1 MKDPGFSGVGWR
13 VGYCLLDN
21 MTERKDATSFTKD
34 SNRGFLERLPFEDR
48 RDFEEATRGFVA
60 PLADGPVVKEDG
72 DWVFDPHRLSFIG
85 EDVEAP
91 DTVNPSLWRQGQLV
105 AKGGLFEVAERIYQ
119 VRSLD
124 ISNLTIVEGDTGLIV
139 IDPLISAETA
149 KAAMDLYFEH
159 RPVRPVVAV
168 IHSHSHVDHYGG
180 VRGVVDEKDV
190 IASRAK
196 IIAPEG
202 FLEAAVAENVMA
214 GNVMTRRSMF
224 QFGGLLA
231 PDEKG
236 TVGVGLGVGVS
247 LGTVTLLKPTDLI
260 TETGQKMVID
270 GLTFEF
276 MLTPDTEAPAE
287 MHWYIEELRAL
298 TAAEN
303 CTHTLHNTYAIRGAQ
318 IRDPQAWSHYLNE
331 TIDRWGEKSD
341 VMYGMHH
348 WPVWGRERILEMLS
362 KGRDAY
368 RYINDETLRLANHG
382 HTPNEIGE
390 LVALPESLAGHWA
403 LREYYGTIN
412 HNVKATYAKYLGA
425 YDGNPA
431 NLNGLPPVE
440 AGERY
445 IEFMGGADEVIR
457 KSRESF
463 ERGEYRWVAEVM
475 NHLVFAQ
482 PQNQEARQLG
492 ADALEQMG
500 YQTESSTWRNA
511 YLNGAQELRFGTPKL
526 PFKVG
531 TGSPDTIRALTLDMI
546 LNYLG
551 IRLNGPDAAGRE
563 LTFNLTL
570 TDSGETAVLR
580 LANGSLSHSLERQV
594 DPADAEITTSREV
607 LNRMVADELTME
619 AAVDSGE
626 ARVEPDP
633 QPVLELFSLLDE
645 FDLWFN
651 VIEP

>member
-1 MKDPGFSGVGWR
+1 MI
-13 VGYCLLDN
+13 
-21 MTERKDATSFTKD
+21 ERKDATEFTKAAHRRVYD
-34 SNRGFLERLPFEDR
+34 ALPFEDR

-60 PLADGPVVKEDG
+60 PLADGPIVKENG
-72 DWVFDPHRLSFIG
+72 DWIFDPHRLNFIG
-85 EDVEAP
+85 EEVDSPE
-91 DTVNPSLWRQGQLV
+91 TVNPSLWRQGQLM
-105 AKGGLFEVAERIYQ
+105 ARGGLFEVSERIYQ
-119 VRSLD
+119 VRNLD
-124 ISNLTIVEGDTGLIV
+124 ISNLTVIEGDTGLIV

-159 RPVRPVVAV
+159 RPKKPVVAV

-180 VRGVVDEKDV
+180 VRGVVDERDV
-190 IASRAK
+190 IEGRTK

-214 GNVMTRRSMF
+214 GNAMTRRAMF

-236 TVGVGLGVGVS
+236 SVGTGLGVGVS
-247 LGTVTLLKPTDLI
+247 LGTVTLLAPTDHI
-260 TETGQKMVID
+260 TEAGQKMRID

-276 MLTPDTEAPAE
+276 MPTPDTEAPAE
-287 MHWYIEELRAL
+287 MHWYIEELRAV

-331 TIDRWGEKSD
+331 TIDRWADKSD

-348 WPVWGRERILEMLS
+348 WPVWGRERIVEMLS

-382 HTPNEIGE
+382 ATPDEIGE
-390 LVALPESLAGHWA
+390 QVALPDSLAGHWA

-431 NLNGLPPVE
+431 HLHGLPPTEV
-440 AGERY
+440 GERY
-445 IEFMGGADEVIR
+445 VEFMGGADEVLR
-457 KSRESF
+457 KAGESF
-463 ERGEYRWVAEVM
+463 EKGEYRWVAEVV
-475 NHLVFAQ
+475 NHVVFSDPA
-482 PQNQEARQLG
+482 NQAARELE

-511 YLNGAQELRFGTPKL
+511 FLNAAQELRFGTPSL

-531 TGSPDTIRALTLDMI
+531 TGSPDTIRALTLAMV

-551 IRLNGPDAAGRE
+551 IRLNGPKAAGRE
-563 LTFNLTL
+563 VTINLVL
-570 TDSGETAVLR
+570 TDTREEAVLR
-580 LANGSLSHSLERQV
+580 LVNGTLSHSLERRS
-594 DPADAEITTSREV
+594 DDAAATITMSRETI
-607 LNRMVADELTME
+607 NRIVADELTVNE
-619 AAVDSGE
+619 AIESGE
-626 ARVEPDP
+626 IEGDPDTQPLVEI
-633 QPVLELFSLLDE
+633 FSLLDE

-651 VIEP
+651 VVEP

>member
-1 MKDPGFSGVGWR
+1 
-13 VGYCLLDN
+13 
-21 MTERKDATSFTKD
+21 MTERKDATEFTRD
-34 SNRGFLERLPFEDR
+34 ANREFLEKLPFEDR
-48 RDFEEATRGFVA
+48 RDFEEAARGFIA
-60 PLADGPVVKEDG
+60 PLADGPVVKDDG
-72 DWVFDPHRLSFIG
+72 DWVFDPHRLNFIT
-85 EDVEAP
+85 EDRESP
-91 DTVNPSLWRQGQLV
+91 DTVNPSLWRQGQLY
-105 AKGGLFEVAERIYQ
+105 ARGGLFEVTGRLFQ
-119 VRSLD
+119 VRNMD
-124 ISNLTIVEGDTGLIV
+124 VSNLTIVEGDTGLIV
-139 IDPLISAETA
+139 IDPLISSETA
-149 KAAMDLYFEH
+149 KTAMDLYFEH
-159 RPVRPVVAV
+159 RPKKPVVAV

-180 VRGVVDEKDV
+180 VRGVVDERDV
-190 IASRAK
+190 LEGRTK

-214 GNVMTRRSMF
+214 GNVMTRRAMY

-236 TVGVGLGVGVS
+236 TVGVGLGIGVS
-247 LGTVTLLKPTDLI
+247 LGTVTLLPPTDLV
-260 TETGQKMVID
+260 TETGQKMLID

-331 TIDRWGEKSD
+331 TIDRWAAKSD

-348 WPVWGRERILEMLS
+348 WPVWGEERIHEMLS

-382 HTPNEIGE
+382 LTPDEIGE
-390 LVALPESLAGHWA
+390 EVALPESLAGHWA

-431 NLNGLPPVE
+431 NLHSLPPVE
-440 AGERY
+440 AGKRY
-445 IEFMGGADEVIR
+445 VEFMGGPDEVIA
-457 KSRESF
+457 KSREYF
-463 ERGEYRWVAEVM
+463 EKGEYRWVAEVM
-475 NHLVFAQ
+475 NHVVFAD
-482 PQNQEARQLG
+482 PGNAEARGLA
-492 ADALEQMG
+492 ADAMEQMG

-511 YLNGAQELRFGTPKL
+511 FLNGAQELRFGTPKL

-531 TGSPDTIRALTLDMI
+531 TGSPDTIRALTLGMI
-546 LNYLG
+546 LNYMG

-563 LTFNLTL
+563 ITLNLVL
-570 TDSGETAVLR
+570 TDTREEAVLR
-580 LANGSLSHSLERQV
+580 LVNGSLSHSLERRS
-594 DPADAEITTSREV
+594 DAADADVTMTRAA
-607 LNRMVADELTME
+607 LNRLIADELTIEE
-619 AAVDSGE
+619 AIESGE
-626 ARVEPDP
+626 VKAQPDAKP
-633 QPVLELFSLLDE
+633 LLEVFDLLDE

>member
-1 MKDPGFSGVGWR
+1 MI
-13 VGYCLLDN
+13 
-21 MTERKDATSFTKD
+21 ERKGATEFTKAAH
-34 SNRGFLERLPFEDR
+34 RRVHEALPFEDR
-48 RDFEEATRGFVA
+48 RDFEEATRGFLA
-60 PLADGPVVKEDG
+60 PLADGPIVKENG
-72 DWVFDPHRLSFIG
+72 DWIFDPHRLNFIG
-85 EDVEAP
+85 EGVESP
-91 DTVNPSLWRQGQLV
+91 ETVNPSLWRQGQLM
-105 AKGGLFEVAERIYQ
+105 ARGGLFEVCERIYQ
-119 VRSLD
+119 VRNLD

-159 RPVRPVVAV
+159 RPKKPVVAV

-190 IASRAK
+190 IEGRTK

-214 GNVMTRRSMF
+214 GNAMTRRAMF

-236 TVGVGLGVGVS
+236 NVGVGLGVGVS
-247 LGTVTLLKPTDLI
+247 LGTVTLLAPTDHI
-260 TETGQKMVID
+260 TEAGQKMRID

-276 MLTPDTEAPAE
+276 MPTPDTEAPAE
-287 MHWYIEELRAL
+287 MHWYIEELRAV

-331 TIDRWGEKSD
+331 TIDRWAEKSD

-348 WPVWGRERILEMLS
+348 WPVWGRERIVEMLS

-382 HTPNEIGE
+382 ATPDEIGE
-390 LVALPESLAGHWA
+390 QVALPETLAGHWA

-431 NLNGLPPVE
+431 HLHGLPPTEV
-440 AGERY
+440 GERY
-445 IEFMGGADEVIR
+445 VEFMGGADEVLR
-457 KSRESF
+457 KARESF
-463 ERGEYRWVAEVM
+463 EKGEYRWVAEVV
-475 NHLVFAQ
+475 NHVVFSD
-482 PQNQEARQLG
+482 PENREARELE

-511 YLNGAQELRFGTPKL
+511 FLNAAQELRFGTPSL

-531 TGSPDTIRALTLDMI
+531 TGSPDTIRALTLPMV

-551 IRLNGPDAAGRE
+551 IRLNGPEAAGHE
-563 LTFNLTL
+563 VTVNLVL
-570 TDSGETAVLR
+570 TDTREEAVLR
-580 LANGSLSHSLERQV
+580 LVNGTLSHSFERR
-594 DPADAEITTSREV
+594 DDEAAATISTTRETI
-607 LNRMVADELTME
+607 NRLVADELSVEDAMT
-619 AAVDSGE
+619 AGE
-626 ARVEPDP
+626 ITGEPDT
-633 QPVLELFSLLDE
+633 QPLVEIFSLLDE

>member
-1 MKDPGFSGVGWR
+1 MA
-13 VGYCLLDN
+13 
-21 MTERKDATSFTKD
+21 ERKEATTFTRD
-34 SNRGFLERLPFEDR
+34 SNREFFEKLPFGDR
-48 RDFEEATRGFVA
+48 RDFEEAARGFIA
-60 PLADGPVVKEDG
+60 PLADGPVVKENG

-85 EDVEAP
+85 EDREAP
-91 DTVNPSLWRQGQLV
+91 DTVNPSLWRQGQLY
-105 AKGGLFEVAERIYQ
+105 ARGGLFEVTDRIFQ
-119 VRSLD
+119 VRNMD
-124 ISNLTIVEGDTGLIV
+124 VSNLTIIEGDTGLIV

-149 KAAMDLYFEH
+149 RAAMDLYFEH
-159 RPVRPVVAV
+159 RPSRPVVAV

-180 VRGVVDEKDV
+180 VRGVVDEADV
-190 IASRAK
+190 IAGRTK

-202 FLEAAVAENVMA
+202 FLEAAVSENVMA
-214 GNVMTRRSMF
+214 GNVMTRRAMF
-224 QFGGLLA
+224 QFGGLLP

-236 TVGVGLGVGVS
+236 TVGVGLGGGVS
-247 LGTVTLLKPTDLI
+247 LGTVTLLPPTDLV
-260 TETGQKMVID
+260 TETGQRMVID

-287 MHWYIEELRAL
+287 MHWYIEELRSL

-331 TIDRWGEKSD
+331 TIDRWAGKSD

-348 WPVWGRERILEMLS
+348 WPVWGAERINEMLA

-382 HTPNEIGE
+382 FTPNEIGE
-390 LVALPESLAGHWA
+390 MVALPESLAGHWA

-425 YDGNPA
+425 YDGNQA
-431 NLNGLPPVE
+431 NLHALPPVE
-440 AGERY
+440 AGRRY
-445 IEFMGGADEVIR
+445 IEFMGGADEVLR

-463 ERGEYRWVAEVM
+463 EKGEYRWVAEVM
-475 NHLVFAQ
+475 NHLVFSD
-482 PQNQEARQLG
+482 PENTRARELG
-492 ADALEQMG
+492 ADAMEQMG

-511 YLNGAQELRFGTPKL
+511 YLNAAQELRLGTPKL

-531 TGSPDTIRALTLDMI
+531 TGSPDTIRALTLEMI

-551 IRLNGPDAAGRE
+551 IRLNGPEAAGRTITLNLE
-563 LTFNLTL
+563 LTDTH
-570 TDSGETAVLR
+570 EKAVLR
-580 LANGSLSHSLERQV
+580 LANGSFSHSLGRQS
-594 DPADAEITTSREV
+594 DSADAEVTITRDV
-607 LNRMVADELTME
+607 LNRIVADELTITEALETGE
-619 AAVDSGE
+619 AA
-626 ARVEPDP
+626 AEPGAGP
-633 QPVLELFSLLDE
+633 LLEVLGLLDD

-651 VIEP
+651 VVEP

>member
-1 MKDPGFSGVGWR
+1 
-13 VGYCLLDN
+13 
-21 MTERKDATSFTKD
+21 MTERKDATEITK
-34 SNRGFLERLPFEDR
+34 SANREMLEKLPFEDR
-48 RDFEEATRGFVA
+48 RDFDEAARGFIA
-60 PLADGPVVKEDG
+60 PVPDGPVLKPEG
-72 DWVFDPHRLSFIG
+72 DWVFDPHRLSFIT
-85 EDVEAP
+85 EDTDCP
-91 DTVNPSLWRQGQLV
+91 DTVNPSLWRQGQLFSR
-105 AKGGLFEVAERIYQ
+105 GGLFEVAERIYQ
-119 VRSLD
+119 VRNLD
-124 ISNLTIVEGDTGLIV
+124 VSNLTIVEGDTGLIV
-139 IDPLISAETA
+139 IDPLISEETA

-159 RPVRPVVAV
+159 RPKREVVAV

-180 VRGVVDEKDV
+180 VRGVVNEGDV
-190 IASRAK
+190 KAGRVK

-214 GNVMTRRSMF
+214 GNAMTRRAMF

-236 TVGVGLGVGVS
+236 SVGVGLGVGVS
-247 LGTVTLLKPTDLI
+247 LGTITLLPPTDLI
-260 TETGQKMVID
+260 TETGQRMLID

-287 MHWYIEELRAL
+287 MHWYIEELKAL

-318 IRDPQAWSHYLNE
+318 IRDPQAWAHYLNE
-331 TIDRWGEKSD
+331 TIERWAAKSD

-348 WPVWGRERILEMLS
+348 WPVWGVERITEMLS

-382 HTPNEIGE
+382 YTPDEIGE
-390 LVALPESLAGHWA
+390 QVALPESLASHWA

-431 NLNGLPPVE
+431 NLHNLPPVE
-440 AGERY
+440 AAKRY
-445 IEFMGGADEVIR
+445 VEFMGGAEQAIA
-457 KSRESF
+457 KSREYF
-463 ERGEYRWVAEVM
+463 DRGEYRWVAEVM
-475 NHLVFAQ
+475 NHVVFSD
-482 PQNQEARQLG
+482 PQNQEARELA

-511 YLNGAQELRFGTPKL
+511 YLNGAQELRLGTPSL
-526 PFKVG
+526 PFKIG
-531 TGSPDTIRALTLDMI
+531 TGSPDTIRALDLGMI

-551 IRLNGPDAAGRE
+551 IRLNGPKAAGHE
-563 LTFNLTL
+563 LTMNLKL
-570 TDSGETAVLR
+570 TDTGEQAVLR
-580 LANGSLSHSLERQV
+580 LVNGCLSHSLERRAIG
-594 DPADAEITTSREV
+594 ADADIATSREV
-607 LNRMVADELTME
+607 LNRIVAEELTIE
-619 AAVDSGE
+619 SAVESGE
-626 ARVEPDP
+626 VTVAPDP
-633 QPVLELFSLLDE
+633 APLLELFGLFDE
-645 FDLWFN
+645 FELWFN

>member
-1 MKDPGFSGVGWR
+1 
-13 VGYCLLDN
+13 
-21 MTERKDATSFTKD
+21 MTERKDATNFTKD
-34 SNRGFLERLPFEDR
+34 VNRGFLERLPFEDR
-48 RDFEEATRGFVA
+48 RDFGEAARGFIA
-60 PLADGPVVKEDG
+60 PLAEGPIVKENG
-72 DWVFDPHRLSFIG
+72 DWVFDPHRLNFIT
-85 EDVEAP
+85 EDRESP
-91 DTVNPSLWRQGQLV
+91 DTVNPSLWRQGQLY
-105 AKGGLFEVAERIYQ
+105 ASGGLYEVCDRIFQ
-119 VRSLD
+119 VRNMD
-124 ISNLTIVEGDTGLIV
+124 VSNLTVVEGDTGLIV
-139 IDPLISAETA
+139 IDPLISSETA
-149 KAAMDLYFEH
+149 AAAMELYFEH
-159 RPVRPVVAV
+159 RPKRPVIAV

-180 VRGVVDEKDV
+180 VRGVVDEQDV
-190 IASRAK
+190 IEGRTK

-214 GNVMTRRSMF
+214 GNAMTRRAMF

-247 LGTVTLLKPTDLI
+247 LGTVTLLRPTDLI
-260 TETGQKMVID
+260 TETGQKMLID

-318 IRDPQAWSHYLNE
+318 IRDPQAWAHYLNE
-331 TIDRWGEKSD
+331 TIDRWVHKSD

-348 WPVWGRERILEMLS
+348 WPAWGQERIHEMLS

-382 HTPNEIGE
+382 YTPNEIGE
-390 LVALPESLAGHWA
+390 QVALPESLAGHWA

-431 NLNGLPPVE
+431 NLHSLPPSE
-440 AGERY
+440 AGQRY
-445 IEFMGGADEVIR
+445 VEFMGGPDEVLR
-457 KSRESF
+457 KSREYF
-463 ERGEYRWVAEVM
+463 EKGEYRWVAEVM
-475 NHLVFAQ
+475 NHLVFSD
-482 PQNQEARQLG
+482 PDNREARELG

-511 YLNGAQELRFGTPKL
+511 YLNGAQELRFGTPSL

-531 TGSPDTIRALTLDMI
+531 TGSPDTIRALSLAMI
-546 LNYLG
+546 LNYMG

-563 LTFNLTL
+563 VTINLFL
-570 TDSGETAVLR
+570 TDTREEALLR
-580 LANGSLSHSLERQV
+580 LVNGSLSHSLERRS
-594 DPADAEITTSREV
+594 DTADAEVTTTREV
-607 LNRMVADELTME
+607 LNRMVADELSLDQ
-619 AAVDSGE
+619 AISAGDVK
-626 ARVEPDP
+626 VEPDA
-633 QPVLELFSLLDE
+633 QPLLDLFALFDE